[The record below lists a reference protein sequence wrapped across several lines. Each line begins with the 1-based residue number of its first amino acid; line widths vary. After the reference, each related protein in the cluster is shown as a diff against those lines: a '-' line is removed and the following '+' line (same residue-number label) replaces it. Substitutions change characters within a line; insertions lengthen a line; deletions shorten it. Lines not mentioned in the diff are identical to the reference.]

1 MCHNVRT
8 LNILNGKSETFNQ
21 RGKTMRHLNKTKKKN
36 RQTGPQTT
44 RANKD

>member
-1 MCHNVRT
+1 M
-8 LNILNGKSETFNQ
+8 Q
-21 RGKTMRHLNKTKKKN
+21 HLNKTKKTN